1 MSMTRTEAGAAIQAA
16 RKELELSQGEL
27 AKKAEVPA
35 WAVAQAERGDSVGP
49 DRLNAIFKAAGLEPV
64 EVTGPTATATK
75 KAKATASSPSA
86 PTKKRAKRKASAPPT
101 LASAVQSI
109 IGTLNSL
116 PRNLRGEALDIARM
130 VISG

>member
-75 KAKATASSPSA
+75 KAKASPSTSA